1 VHAANAGFVG
11 YRGKTIGETHEP
23 VPSDHP
29 YAGLLFDRMAPVE
42 GPTLLYAP
50 LHCVI
55 VVVRAFL
62 VFLLLML
69 WLYWSE
75 FQWINLI

>member
-1 VHAANAGFVG
+1 VHAVNAGFVG
-11 YRGKTIGETHEP
+11 YPDKMIGETHEP

-29 YAGLLFDRMAPVE
+29 YAGLLFDHTAPVE

-55 VVVRAFL
+55 AVVHAFR
-62 VFLLLML
+62 VFL
-69 WLYWSE
+69 
-75 FQWINLI
+75 